1 MQPMTVATGSREHDA
16 SKHGITVMARRV
28 VITVVF
34 LLVLGHTVGA
44 QESPKEVFVD
54 YKGVNFSVKMLDRV
68 PVKITLKHD
77 ISHDGAMYTV
87 RNFSQQLGAN
97 CLNVYQF
104 DYETVRGEGRADED
118 KVLTGTYAK
127 FKLLDYLIFRDE
139 KLGWLNARQATTK
152 IEIAGEPYL
161 SVTRI
166 AVQGSRVW
174 LLAVTVR
181 DSDVMPAADLFTFFN
196 SFVPDRMDDGSPDP
210 IFQDD
215 AYKCPAAWSPY
226 VVEAERKAGGDPV
239 HCVKVL
245 Q

>member
-1 MQPMTVATGSREHDA
+1 
-16 SKHGITVMARRV
+16 
-28 VITVVF
+28 
-34 LLVLGHTVGA
+34 
-44 QESPKEVFVD
+44 VD
-54 YKGVNFSVKMLDRV
+54 YKGVKFSVKMLDRV

-77 ISHDGAMYTV
+77 ISNDGAMYTV

-127 FKLLDYLIFRDE
+127 FKLHDYLIFRDE

-196 SFVPDRMDDGSPDP
+196 SFVPDRMDDGSSDP
-210 IFQDD
+210 ILQND
-215 AYKCPAAWSPY
+215 AYKCPATWSPY

-239 HCVKVL
+239 HCVKDL